1 MKGLPCTC
9 AVFGKF
15 SMPRVADRRPL
26 PFREKDVAR
35 AVRAV
40 RAGGEQIDRVEINP
54 KSGVITVVSV
64 KTAEGGDRAA

>member
-1 MKGLPCTC
+1 
-9 AVFGKF
+9 
-15 SMPRVADRRPL
+15 MPRLADRRPL

-54 KSGVITVVSV
+54 KTGIITVVSAV
-64 KTAEGGDRAA
+64 KTAEPEPGGRAA